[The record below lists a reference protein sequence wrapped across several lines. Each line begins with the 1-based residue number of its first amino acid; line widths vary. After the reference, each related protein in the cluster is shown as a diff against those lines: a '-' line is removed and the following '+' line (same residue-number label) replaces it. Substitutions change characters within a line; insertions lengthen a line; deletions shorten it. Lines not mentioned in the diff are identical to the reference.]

1 MNATKQ
7 QKIREE
13 LTEMQHRLLQELRQR
28 LGNIGNVSSHTPAE
42 LLDLISDSEADYMSA
57 ISAEAGSE
65 TVREIHEALEK
76 LSEGTYGVCDDC
88 GEDISERRLKAR
100 PFATLCIRCKEE
112 EERRRY
118 GQQQAVGYARGAA
131 PGASLG
137 EEEDTGYEGQFD
149 QVMRELED
157 VELSEMF

>member
-1 MNATKQ
+1 MMSKKQ

-13 LTEMQHRLLQELRQR
+13 LTKLQQKLLRELQQR
-28 LGNIGNVSSHTPAE
+28 LGNIGHVSSHTPAE
-42 LLDLISDSEADYMSA
+42 LLDLISDGEADYMSA

-65 TVREIHEALEK
+65 TVREIQEALDK
-76 LSEGTYGVCDDC
+76 LSEGTYGVCDSC
-88 GEDISERRLKAR
+88 GGDIGERRLKAR

-118 GQQQAVGYARGAA
+118 GQQRTVGYARGAA
-131 PGASLG
+131 PATALSD
-137 EEEDTGYEGQFD
+137 EEDTDFEGQFD
-149 QVMRELED
+149 QVLRDLED